1 MLIDA
6 GLLRRDNGRWLAVG
20 DLSEVRVPP
29 SIQAL
34 LASRLDR
41 LEADER
47 HVIERAAV
55 EGKTFHQGAVRAL
68 AEGRARDRVAACLI
82 GLVRK
87 ELVRPYSTS
96 FAGEDAFRFR
106 HVLIREAA
114 YDSIPKQLRAQ
125 LHDRF
130 AAWLEDVVGERAGEY
145 EELLG
150 YHLEQA
156 FRNRVE
162 VSRIDEWAQAVAL
175 RGGWRLASAGRRA
188 LARGDASAAANLLGR
203 AGSLLAQGG
212 GERIEVLLDLGA
224 ALCDSGE
231 LARADDVLEEA
242 LAAAREAK
250 DERLEARALVWSL
263 TVAVQRGA
271 SFHEC
276 LAQTQQAVEV
286 LERVGDDLG
295 LAQALGFGG
304 KLELW
309 LGRSAAAADSFER
322 ALVHAR
328 RAGDRRDEVDALIWL
343 LVGMVFGA
351 TPASEGIRRCDQI
364 VESAGGEPQL
374 AACALITRAGLY
386 AMQGRTVDARITVA
400 RGREQLHDLGAQ
412 LLWAAGATVAG
423 SLELI
428 AGDEDAA
435 EQVLRPAYELLEKI
449 GGAGYL
455 STVAAYLA
463 EALYRQSRD
472 EEAGDFTRVSEKAAA
487 PDDFESQASWRAVRA
502 KLMARRGETRKA
514 EALASEAVRI
524 AEQTDYLDLRGRSL
538 LSLAEV
544 LRLGGQDGAAVSAA
558 EEAVALFGQ
567 KGNTVM
573 AGVAQRF
580 LEGRVAPGT

>member
-1 MLIDA
+1 
-6 GLLRRDNGRWLAVG
+6 VY
-20 DLSEVRVPP
+20 
-29 SIQAL
+29 
-34 LASRLDR
+34 
-41 LEADER
+41 
-47 HVIERAAV
+47 
-55 EGKTFHQGAVRAL
+55 AL
-68 AEGRARDRVAACLI
+68 AEGPARERVAACLL

-87 ELVRPYSTS
+87 ELVRPYSAS

-114 YDSIPKQLRAQ
+114 YESIPKQLRAQ

-156 FRNRVE
+156 FQNRVE
-162 VSRIDEWAQAVAL
+162 ISRIDDWARAIAL

-188 LARGDASAAANLLGR
+188 LGRGDASAAANLLGR
-203 AGSLLAQGG
+203 ARSLLTQGG
-212 GERIEVLLDLGA
+212 EERVEVLLDLGA
-224 ALCDSGE
+224 ALCDAGE
-231 LARADDVLEEA
+231 LASADDVLAEA
-242 LAAAREAK
+242 LTAAHEAE
-250 DERLEARALVWSL
+250 DEGLEARALVRSL

-271 SFHEC
+271 AFQEC
-276 LAQTQQAVEV
+276 LAQTRQAIGV

-295 LAQALGFGG
+295 LAQALAFAG

-309 LGRSAAAADSFER
+309 LGQSAAAASSFER
-322 ALVHAR
+322 ALVHAQ

-343 LVGMVFGA
+343 LVGLVFGA
-351 TPASEGIRRCDQI
+351 TPATEGVTRCDQI
-364 VESAGGEPQL
+364 LESAGGEPQL
-374 AACALITRAGLY
+374 EACALITRGGLY
-386 AMQGRTVDARITVA
+386 AMQGRTEDARVA
-400 RGREQLHDLGAQ
+400 VAHGREVLHDLGAQ

-428 AGDEDAA
+428 AGDERAA
-435 EQVLRPAYELLEKI
+435 EQVLRPVYELLEQI

-463 EALYRQSRD
+463 EALYRQSRE
-472 EEAGDFTRVSEKAAA
+472 EEAGDLTRVSEEAAA

-502 KLMARRGETRKA
+502 KLMARGGETREA
-514 EALASEAVRI
+514 EALAREAVRI
-524 AEQTDYLDLRGRSL
+524 AERTDYLDLRGRSL

-544 LRLGGQDGAAVSAA
+544 LRLDGQNGAAVTAA
-558 EEAVALFGQ
+558 EEATALFEQ

-573 AGVAQRF
+573 ARAAREF
-580 LEGRVAPGT
+580 LERSPTPGT